1 MNVELLIKWDMQI
14 MIITDAGVL
23 GSKRFVREVFEE
35 IKGLLGSKKER
46 QFVRVIGD
54 AGMYSL
60 KRLQNV

>member
-1 MNVELLIKWDMQI
+1 LIKGDI
-14 MIITDAGVL
+14 IIITDAGVP
-23 GSKRFVREVFEE
+23 GSKRFVQKVFEE
-35 IKGLLGSKKER
+35 IKGLLASKEER

>member
-1 MNVELLIKWDMQI
+1 

-35 IKGLLGSKKER
+35 IKGLLGSKRER

-54 AGMYSL
+54 VGVYSL